1 MSEKKV
7 IKYFGAHYCPFS
19 NSLSRAYNLIN
30 NLIANKYPD
39 VEIELYMSD
48 DINEENKKHHM
59 EEFRKADAK
68 YVPTVTNG
76 KYAHINLSLPKDYI
90 TDDKTDEEITE
101 TLLENIYSQLDKEP
115 EHNVEEFT
123 DDSNDN
129 SSTKNNNSKD
139 CKPKGLLKNTFG
151 MFNNDNFVKIACLLL
166 ILTVIFLPVL
176 NILKNKKLKS
186 KVEV

>member
-19 NSLSRAYNLIN
+19 NSRSRAYNLIN
-30 NLIANKYPD
+30 NLITNKYPD
-39 VEIELYMSD
+39 IEIELYMSD
-48 DINEENKKHHM
+48 DINEENKKHYM
-59 EEFRKADAK
+59 AEFRKADAK
-68 YVPTVTNG
+68 YVPTVTND

-101 TLLENIYSQLDKEP
+101 SLLENIYNQLDKEP
-115 EHNVEEFT
+115 EHYVEHKVEEFT

-129 SSTKNNNSKD
+129 SNNNSKD
-139 CKPKGLLKNTFG
+139 CNPKGIVKNTFG
-151 MFNNDNFVKIACLLL
+151 MFNNDSFVKIACLLL
-166 ILTVIFLPVL
+166 ILTVIFLPVF

-186 KVEV
+186 NI